1 MGLAVARLVFL
12 GFFGLTGLIIYNAL
26 YLQDLRGS
34 AHAPSPSVQPS
45 ATASAPAYAPIIVAP
60 VRTDLPPSSMENVA
74 QDQLAKAVQRE
85 LTALGYVVGRSD
97 GTLDEATREAISS
110 YQKSHGLPVT
120 GTPSDDL
127 LRHILLGDTVAQS
140 SSTGS
145 VDTASG
151 RDGEDGDRTV
161 KTVQKVL
168 ADLGYAPGPIDGAM
182 GGATRSAITAF
193 QRDRK
198 IEQTG
203 RIGPELLAEI
213 KRVTG
218 QDLAQAVAH

>member
-1 MGLAVARLVFL
+1 MGVAVVRLVFL

-26 YLQDLRGS
+26 YLQDLRSS
-34 AHAPSPSVQPS
+34 AHAPVSSVQPS
-45 ATASAPAYAPIIVAP
+45 ATASAPYAPIVVAP
-60 VRTDLPPSSMENVA
+60 VRTDLPASSMENVA
-74 QDQLAKAVQRE
+74 EDQLAKAVQRE

-97 GTLDEATREAISS
+97 GTLDGATREAISS

-120 GTPSDDL
+120 ATPSDDL
-127 LRHILLGDTVAQS
+127 LRHILLGDSVAQN

-145 VDTASG
+145 VEQVPGSDALG
-151 RDGEDGDRTV
+151 GDKTV

-182 GGATRSAITAF
+182 GGATKSAISAF

-203 RIGPELLAEI
+203 RIGPQLLAEI

-218 QDLAQAVAH
+218 QDSAQAVAH